1 METTNLCSLF
11 DSLRK
16 EVQLVKTISADG
28 RAGLVVVPISDIL
41 GYLFCLGLAILEV
54 IEIWKNN

>member
-16 EVQLVKTISADG
+16 EVQQVKTVSADG
-28 RAGLVVVPISDIL
+28 RAGLVIVPISDIL
-41 GYLFCLGLAILEV
+41 GDLFCLGLAILEV